1 MEKKNS
7 QKETSPSC
15 DNPTARRRPAT
26 AVITGASSGF
36 GEAIARRLAHSF
48 GYDLILT
55 GRRGDRLAALAQELS
70 GKYGI
75 EVHPLAF
82 DIQDSAAVATAFS
95 GIEQRLRHPLRILI
109 NNAGLA
115 AGLSSIDAGDIS
127 DWDQMIDTNVKG
139 LLYATRTL
147 LPLLKKSGYAHIVNI
162 GSTAGKNMYRNGNV
176 YAATKSAVDALS
188 QAMRIDLLPYGIK
201 VTAIHPGAAETEFS
215 LVRFK
220 GDEAR
225 AEAVYEGFTPLAAQ
239 DVADTVG
246 YCLGL
251 PDHVC
256 INDLVMTCVTQA
268 NSFYNVKSADI
279 TPPARTD
286 PK

>member
-1 MEKKNS
+1 MEKKKLP
-7 QKETSPSC
+7 KETSHSS
-15 DNPTARRRPAT
+15 DKAATT
-26 AVITGASSGF
+26 AVVTGASSGF
-36 GEAIARRLAHSF
+36 GAAIARMLAARF
-48 GYDLILT
+48 GYDLVLT
-55 GRRGDRLAALAQELS
+55 GRREDRLQALANELREDF
-70 GKYGI
+70 GV
-75 EVHPLAF
+75 EVHVLAF
-82 DIQDSAAVATAFS
+82 DIRERNAVTAAFS
-95 GIEQRLRHPLRILI
+95 GISEKIRHPLRILV

-115 AGLSSIDAGDIS
+115 AGLSTIDEGNMD
-127 DWDQMIDTNVKG
+127 DWEQMIDTNVKG
-139 LLYATRTL
+139 LLYTTRTL
-147 LPLLKKSGYAHIVNI
+147 LPLLKASGNAHIVNI

-215 LVRFK
+215 MVRFK

-225 AEAVYEGFTPLAAQ
+225 AKSVYEGFTPLSAE

-246 YCLGL
+246 YCLSL

-268 NSFYNVKSADI
+268 NSFYNVKSAEV
-279 TPPARTD
+279 TKPETTGSAE
-286 PK
+286 K